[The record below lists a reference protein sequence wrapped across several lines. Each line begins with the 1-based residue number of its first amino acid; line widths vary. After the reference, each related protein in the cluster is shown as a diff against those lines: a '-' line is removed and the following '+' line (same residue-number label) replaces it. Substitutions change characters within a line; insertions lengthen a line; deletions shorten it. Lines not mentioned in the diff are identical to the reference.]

1 MFGSNLS
8 RYMQPINFIS
18 EYYGEKYGFYFAYLA
33 YYTAMLVPIAIIG
46 VIFFILQLRDYFQN
60 EEAQAEGIKRSLD
73 WRYNFVY
80 SLIVSI
86 WATLMVEG
94 WIRTQARIGNA
105 WLMRDFKDPTTELP
119 TFKCSYGVDK
129 NLKSPWK
136 YKKINSYGRMLC
148 IGVPIT
154 LLFLSFVFATQI
166 LTRSV
171 YLSYKDKTPEELAE
185 QINVPFSQY
194 FKFWPAMVNT
204 AALIVFETIYK
215 RVAVKLV
222 LVENHR
228 TEEEFEASL
237 SLKIS
242 LFQFFNCY
250 LSSFLI
256 AFWYKDFA

>member
-94 WIRTQARIGNA
+94 WIRT
-105 WLMRDFKDPTTELP
+105 
-119 TFKCSYGVDK
+119 
-129 NLKSPWK
+129 
-136 YKKINSYGRMLC
+136 
-148 IGVPIT
+148 
-154 LLFLSFVFATQI
+154 
-166 LTRSV
+166 
-171 YLSYKDKTPEELAE
+171 
-185 QINVPFSQY
+185 
-194 FKFWPAMVNT
+194 
-204 AALIVFETIYK
+204 
-215 RVAVKLV
+215 
-222 LVENHR
+222 
-228 TEEEFEASL
+228 
-237 SLKIS
+237 
-242 LFQFFNCY
+242 
-250 LSSFLI
+250 
-256 AFWYKDFA
+256 